1 MYETLSVY
9 DNVMVS
15 LQTDRKVFKYMF
27 KRVTPEDNE
36 RIWSI
41 LEFVEL
47 ADKANDPVDTL
58 SHGERQW
65 LEMGML
71 VASRE
76 TLTARRADYGDDRRG
91 QAAHR
96 RSDPAASP
104 RTTPCCWWSTTCTL
118 CARSPTR

>member
-27 KRVTPEDNE
+27 KRVTPEDND

-47 ADKANDPVDTL
+47 ADKANDPVDT
-58 SHGERQW
+58 SRT
-65 LEMGML
+65 
-71 VASRE
+71 ASGSGSKW
-76 TLTARRADYGDDRRG
+76 ACW
-91 QAAHR
+91 
-96 RSDPAASP
+96 SP
-104 RTTPCCWWSTTCTL
+104 
-118 CARSPTR
+118 PTRS